1 MFDNGRSMEVTRTH
15 RRAVNRRVVWS
26 IVALLVVVAALG
38 AWIVVRA
45 LQAKAELEAAQ
56 GLFGQLQQQ
65 ATEFDVTGAEATLQK
80 ITVRTDKAVEL
91 TSDPVWRAGEMVPFA
106 GANLVAF
113 REIAALTAHVVDN
126 VVTPLLGAVEGID
139 PATLA
144 PSSGA
149 IDLGPLLAAAPAIAA
164 ATDGV
169 AVALDDAEAIHTSGT
184 IGQLAAARTRIT
196 DLLHSVAPLLS
207 TLNST
212 VPLMPSVLG
221 ADSPRT
227 YVVMFQN
234 PAESRALGGAALSF
248 AVLTMD
254 AGRMEL
260 QTTVSAA
267 PKNFRGYAE
276 PVVAAPD
283 GIPDLFAG
291 TYATS
296 IANST
301 VRPSFTA
308 AAEITSEMW
317 FRQFGY
323 RVDGVISIDP
333 VALSFLLGATD
344 PIPLSTG
351 DVLTSD
357 TLVPLLLNE
366 VYQRYDTAD
375 IEANNSA
382 QDAVY
387 AEAVTATFARL
398 SSGQFD
404 PRLIVDAVV
413 KAWGEH
419 RLLYWSADADEQAQL
434 VSFGR
439 GGELPVS
446 DASTERVGVYF
457 QDNVGS
463 KMNYYLQQTV
473 HLARSTCR
481 ADGRESYRVTVDLR
495 NGIDPAAV
503 GSLASSIVGTWKHEG
518 VARGDQR
525 MVVMLYAPPGS
536 TIVSRSV
543 NGAAVPMDALHDTT
557 YPVTKIVVTIPAGA
571 VSTVSFDVVAAAPGN
586 RSLDAVVTPM
596 VNPTTVID
604 EVLDCVTV
612 G

>member
-26 IVALLVVVAALG
+26 IVALFVVVAALG
-38 AWIVVRA
+38 AWIAVRA

-65 ATEFDVTGAEATLQK
+65 AMSFDAVGADATLQR

-106 GANLVAF
+106 GANLRAF
-113 REIAALTAHVVDN
+113 RQIAALTSDVVDN
-126 VVTPLLGAVEGID
+126 VAMPLIGAVDGLD
-139 PATLA
+139 PATLTP
-144 PSSGA
+144 PSA
-149 IDLGPLLAAAPAIAA
+149 EIDLSTLLTAAPAIAA
-164 ATDGV
+164 AADGV
-169 AVALDDAEAIHTSGT
+169 AVALDDAESIDTSGA
-184 IGQLAAARTRIT
+184 IEQLSAARTRII
-196 DLLHSVAPLLS
+196 DVLRSVSPLLS
-207 TLNST
+207 TLDSM

-221 ADSPRT
+221 ADAPRT

-248 AVLTMD
+248 AVLSMD
-254 AGRMEL
+254 AGRIEL
-260 QTTVSAA
+260 QSTVSAA
-267 PKNFRGYAE
+267 SKNFRGYAE

-323 RVDGVISIDP
+323 RVDGVVSIDP
-333 VALSFLLGATD
+333 VALSYILGATD
-344 PIPLSTG
+344 PITLSTG
-351 DVLTSD
+351 DLLTGD

-366 VYQRYDTAD
+366 VYQRYDSPD
-375 IEANNSA
+375 IEANNTA

-398 SSGQFD
+398 SSGVFD
-404 PRLIVDAVV
+404 PRLMVDAIV
-413 KAWGEH
+413 KGWNEH
-419 RLLYWSADADEQAQL
+419 RLLYWSADADEQARL
-434 VSFGR
+434 VSFGLS
-439 GGELPVS
+439 GELPMS
-446 DASTERVGVYF
+446 DATTERVGVYF

-481 ADGRESYRVTVDLR
+481 ADGRENYRVTVDLR
-495 NGIDPAAV
+495 NGIDPAAAS
-503 GSLASSIVGTWKHEG
+503 SLASSIVGTWKHEG

-543 NGAAVPMDALHDTT
+543 NGAAVSMDALHDTT
-557 YPVTKIVVTIPAGA
+557 YPVSKIVVTIPAGA

-604 EVLDCVTV
+604 EVLDCATV

>member
-26 IVALLVVVAALG
+26 IVALFVVVAALG
-38 AWIVVRA
+38 AWIAVRA

-65 ATEFDVTGAEATLQK
+65 AMSFDAVGADATLQR

-106 GANLVAF
+106 GANLRAF
-113 REIAALTAHVVDN
+113 RQIAALTSDVVDN
-126 VVTPLLGAVEGID
+126 VATPLIGAVDGLD
-139 PATLA
+139 PATLTP
-144 PSSGA
+144 PSA
-149 IDLGPLLAAAPAIAA
+149 EIDLSTLLTAAPAIAA
-164 ATDGV
+164 AADGV
-169 AVALDDAEAIHTSGT
+169 AVALDDAEKIDTSGA
-184 IGQLAAARTRIT
+184 IEQLSAARTRIV
-196 DLLHSVAPLLS
+196 DVLRSVSPLLS
-207 TLNST
+207 TLDSM

-221 ADSPRT
+221 ADAPRT

-248 AVLTMD
+248 AVLSMD
-254 AGRMEL
+254 AGRIEL
-260 QTTVSAA
+260 QSTVSAA
-267 PKNFRGYAE
+267 SKNFRGYAE

-323 RVDGVISIDP
+323 RVDGVVSIDP
-333 VALSFLLGATD
+333 VALSYILGATD
-344 PIPLSTG
+344 PITLSTG
-351 DVLTSD
+351 DVLTGD
-357 TLVPLLLNE
+357 TLVPLLLNG
-366 VYQRYDTAD
+366 VYQRYDSPD
-375 IEANNSA
+375 IEANNTA

-398 SSGQFD
+398 SSGVFD
-404 PRLIVDAVV
+404 PRLMVDAIV
-413 KAWGEH
+413 KGWNEH
-419 RLLYWSADADEQAQL
+419 RLLYWSADADEQARL
-434 VSFGR
+434 VSFGLS
-439 GGELPVS
+439 GELPVS
-446 DASTERVGVYF
+446 DATTERVGVYF

-481 ADGRESYRVTVDLR
+481 ADGRENYRVTVDLR
-495 NGIDPAAV
+495 NGIDPAAAS
-503 GSLASSIVGTWKHEG
+503 SLASSIVGTWKHEG

-557 YPVTKIVVTIPAGA
+557 YPVSKIVVTIPAGA
-571 VSTVSFDVVAAAPGN
+571 VSTVSFDVVAASPGN

-604 EVLDCVTV
+604 EVLDCATV

>member
-26 IVALLVVVAALG
+26 IVALFVVVAALG
-38 AWIVVRA
+38 AWIAVRA

-65 ATEFDVTGAEATLQK
+65 AMSFDAVGADATLQR

-106 GANLVAF
+106 GANLRAF
-113 REIAALTAHVVDN
+113 RQIAALTSDVVDN
-126 VVTPLLGAVEGID
+126 VATPLIGAVDGLD
-139 PATLA
+139 PATLTP
-144 PSSGA
+144 PSA
-149 IDLGPLLAAAPAIAA
+149 EIDLSTLLTAAPAIAA
-164 ATDGV
+164 AADGV
-169 AVALDDAEAIHTSGT
+169 AVALDDAESIDTSGA
-184 IGQLAAARTRIT
+184 IEQLSAARTRII
-196 DLLHSVAPLLS
+196 DVLRSVSPLLS
-207 TLNST
+207 TLDSM

-221 ADSPRT
+221 ADAPRT

-248 AVLTMD
+248 AVLSMD
-254 AGRMEL
+254 AGRIEL
-260 QTTVSAA
+260 QSTVSAA
-267 PKNFRGYAE
+267 SKNFRGYAE

-323 RVDGVISIDP
+323 RVDGVVSIDP
-333 VALSFLLGATD
+333 VALSYILGATD
-344 PIPLSTG
+344 PITLSTG
-351 DVLTSD
+351 DLLTGD

-366 VYQRYDTAD
+366 VYQRYDSPD
-375 IEANNSA
+375 IEANNTA

-398 SSGQFD
+398 SSGVFD
-404 PRLIVDAVV
+404 PRLMVDAIV
-413 KAWGEH
+413 KGWNEH
-419 RLLYWSADADEQAQL
+419 RLLYWSADADEQARL
-434 VSFGR
+434 VSFGLS
-439 GGELPVS
+439 GELPMS
-446 DASTERVGVYF
+446 DATTERVGVYF

-481 ADGRESYRVTVDLR
+481 ADGRENYRVTVDLR
-495 NGIDPAAV
+495 NGIDPAAAS
-503 GSLASSIVGTWKHEG
+503 SLASSIVGTWKHEG

-543 NGAAVPMDALHDTT
+543 NGAAVSMDALHDTT
-557 YPVTKIVVTIPAGA
+557 YPVSKIVVTIPAGA
-571 VSTVSFDVVAAAPGN
+571 VSTVSFDVVAASPGD

-604 EVLDCVTV
+604 EVLDCATV

>member
-26 IVALLVVVAALG
+26 IVALFVVVAALG
-38 AWIVVRA
+38 AWIAVRA

-65 ATEFDVTGAEATLQK
+65 AMSFDAVGADATLQR

-106 GANLVAF
+106 GANLRAF
-113 REIAALTAHVVDN
+113 RQIAALTSDVVDN
-126 VVTPLLGAVEGID
+126 VAMPLIGAVDGLD
-139 PATLA
+139 PATLTP
-144 PSSGA
+144 PSA
-149 IDLGPLLAAAPAIAA
+149 EIDLSTLLTAAPAIAA
-164 ATDGV
+164 AADGV
-169 AVALDDAEAIHTSGT
+169 AVALDDAESIDTSGA
-184 IGQLAAARTRIT
+184 IEQLSAARTRII
-196 DLLHSVAPLLS
+196 DVLRSVSPLLS
-207 TLNST
+207 TLDSM

-221 ADSPRT
+221 ADAPRT

-248 AVLTMD
+248 AVLSMD
-254 AGRMEL
+254 AGRIEL
-260 QTTVSAA
+260 QSTVSAA
-267 PKNFRGYAE
+267 SKNFRGYAE

-323 RVDGVISIDP
+323 RVDGVVSIDP
-333 VALSFLLGATD
+333 VALSYILGATD
-344 PIPLSTG
+344 PIALSTG
-351 DVLTSD
+351 DLLTGD

-366 VYQRYDTAD
+366 VYQRYDSPD
-375 IEANNSA
+375 IEANNTA

-398 SSGQFD
+398 SSGVFD
-404 PRLIVDAVV
+404 PRLMVDAIV
-413 KAWGEH
+413 KGWNEH
-419 RLLYWSADADEQAQL
+419 RLLYWSADADEQARL
-434 VSFGR
+434 VSFGLS
-439 GGELPVS
+439 GELPMS
-446 DASTERVGVYF
+446 DATTERVGVYF

-481 ADGRESYRVTVDLR
+481 ADGRENYRVTVDLR
-495 NGIDPAAV
+495 NGIDPAAAS
-503 GSLASSIVGTWKHEG
+503 SLASSIVGTWKHEG

-543 NGAAVPMDALHDTT
+543 NGAAVSMDALHDTT
-557 YPVTKIVVTIPAGA
+557 YPVSKIVVTIPAGA

-604 EVLDCVTV
+604 EVLDCATV

>member
-26 IVALLVVVAALG
+26 IVALFVVVAALG
-38 AWIVVRA
+38 AWIAVRA

-65 ATEFDVTGAEATLQK
+65 AMSFDAVGADATLQR

-106 GANLVAF
+106 GANLRAF
-113 REIAALTAHVVDN
+113 RQIAALTSDVVDN
-126 VVTPLLGAVEGID
+126 VAMPLIGAVDGLD
-139 PATLA
+139 PATLTP
-144 PSSGA
+144 PSA
-149 IDLGPLLAAAPAIAA
+149 EIDLSTLLTAAPTIAA
-164 ATDGV
+164 AADGV
-169 AVALDDAEAIHTSGT
+169 AVALDDAENIDTSGA
-184 IGQLAAARTRIT
+184 IEQLSAARTRII
-196 DLLHSVAPLLS
+196 DVLRSVSPLLS
-207 TLNST
+207 TLDSM

-221 ADSPRT
+221 ADAPRT

-248 AVLTMD
+248 AVLSMD
-254 AGRMEL
+254 AGRIEL
-260 QTTVSAA
+260 QSTVSAA
-267 PKNFRGYAE
+267 SKNFRGYAE

-323 RVDGVISIDP
+323 QVDGVVSIDP
-333 VALSFLLGATD
+333 VALSYILGATD
-344 PIPLSTG
+344 PITLSTG
-351 DVLTSD
+351 DVLTGD
-357 TLVPLLLNE
+357 TLVPLLLNG
-366 VYQRYDTAD
+366 VYQRYDSPD
-375 IEANNSA
+375 IEANNTA

-398 SSGQFD
+398 SSGVFD
-404 PRLIVDAVV
+404 PRLMVDAIV
-413 KAWGEH
+413 KGWNEH
-419 RLLYWSADADEQAQL
+419 RLLYWSADADEQARL
-434 VSFGR
+434 VSFGLS
-439 GGELPVS
+439 GELPMS
-446 DASTERVGVYF
+446 DATTERVGVYF

-481 ADGRESYRVTVDLR
+481 ADGRENYRVTVDLR
-495 NGIDPAAV
+495 NGIDPAAAS
-503 GSLASSIVGTWKHEG
+503 SLASSIVGTWKHEG

-543 NGAAVPMDALHDTT
+543 NGAAVSMDALHDTT
-557 YPVTKIVVTIPAGA
+557 YPVSKIVVTIPAGA

-604 EVLDCVTV
+604 EVLDCATV

>member
-26 IVALLVVVAALG
+26 IVALFVVVAALG
-38 AWIVVRA
+38 AWIAVRA

-65 ATEFDVTGAEATLQK
+65 AMSFDAVGADATLQR

-106 GANLVAF
+106 GANLRAF
-113 REIAALTAHVVDN
+113 RQIAALTSDVVDN
-126 VVTPLLGAVEGID
+126 VATPLIGAVDGLD
-139 PATLA
+139 PATLTP
-144 PSSGA
+144 PSA
-149 IDLGPLLAAAPAIAA
+149 EIDLSTLLTAAPTIAA
-164 ATDGV
+164 AADGV
-169 AVALDDAEAIHTSGT
+169 AVALDDAESIDTSGA
-184 IGQLAAARTRIT
+184 IEQLSAARTRIV
-196 DLLHSVAPLLS
+196 DVLRSVSPLLS
-207 TLNST
+207 TLDSM

-221 ADSPRT
+221 ADAPRT

-248 AVLTMD
+248 AVLSMD
-254 AGRMEL
+254 AGRIEL
-260 QTTVSAA
+260 QSTVSAA
-267 PKNFRGYAE
+267 SKNFRGYAE

-323 RVDGVISIDP
+323 RVDGVVSIDP
-333 VALSFLLGATD
+333 VALSYILGATD
-344 PIPLSTG
+344 PITLSTG
-351 DVLTSD
+351 DLLTGD

-366 VYQRYDTAD
+366 VYQRYDSPD
-375 IEANNSA
+375 IEANNTA

-398 SSGQFD
+398 SSGVFD
-404 PRLIVDAVV
+404 PRLMVDAIV
-413 KAWGEH
+413 KGWNEH
-419 RLLYWSADADEQAQL
+419 RLLYWSADADEQARL
-434 VSFGR
+434 VSFGLS
-439 GGELPVS
+439 GELPMS
-446 DASTERVGVYF
+446 DATTERVGVYF

-481 ADGRESYRVTVDLR
+481 ADGRENYRVTVDLR
-495 NGIDPAAV
+495 NGIDPAAAS
-503 GSLASSIVGTWKHEG
+503 SLASSIVGTWKHEG

-543 NGAAVPMDALHDTT
+543 NGAAVSMDALHDTT
-557 YPVTKIVVTIPAGA
+557 YPVSKIVVTIPAGA
-571 VSTVSFDVVAAAPGN
+571 VSTVSFDVVAASPGN

-604 EVLDCVTV
+604 EVLDCATV